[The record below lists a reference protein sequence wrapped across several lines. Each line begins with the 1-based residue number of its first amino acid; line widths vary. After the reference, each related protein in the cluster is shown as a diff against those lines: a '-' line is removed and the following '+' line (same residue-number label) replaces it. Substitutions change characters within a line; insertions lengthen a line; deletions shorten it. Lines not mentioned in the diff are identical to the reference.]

1 MTDDALVL
9 EGSDPTLPETPSTGL
24 TDAEADRRRAD
35 GLGNTAPP
43 ATTRT
48 YVEIVRENVFT
59 FVNNVLF
66 LLGLAL
72 VIVGRPFDALVSLV
86 VIGTNIVVGIVQE
99 VRAKQTLDEIALL
112 TRPTAA
118 VVRGGE
124 VREISPEQLVVGDL
138 IEVEAGDQIVV
149 DGELDSGRIEV
160 DESQLTG
167 ESDLV
172 PKRPGDAVFSGSYPT
187 AGRARY
193 VAVTV
198 GESSLASRITAGA
211 RTFRRTLT
219 PLQAEIQT
227 VIRVTLGIV
236 LYLQLLL
243 IVKNVL
249 EDVPLDEAVIE
260 ATVLVGLIPNGLF
273 VSIAIAYA
281 LAAVRMSRFGALVQQ
296 ANAVESLSHVDML
309 CVDKTG
315 TLTANELELDEI
327 LPLEGDERRARA
339 AVGVMVASSV
349 ALNKTSEAI
358 AEAATGERREAIAEV
373 PFSSGRKWSAVSVPA
388 SESGGDSPAGTY
400 SMGAPTFVKPFL
412 AITDA
417 EWKNI
422 EAIVAHHAARGMR
435 VLLVA
440 HSPTTDSLEDLGD
453 DSVLPPDSR
462 PYAIVILRDLLRPDA
477 AETLHRFRE
486 LGVDVRVISGDDP
499 DTVATLAVQAG
510 LDVSRGV
517 ASGPELEKLDESSF
531 DAVVERTAIFG
542 RITPELKERLVGTF
556 RDQGHYVAMTGD
568 GVNDVLSLKRSNLAI
583 AMGSGS
589 QATRGVADL
598 ILIDDGFSALASA
611 ISEGQR
617 ILNGMQGILR
627 VFLTRILSL
636 GLLIVSALVIGFFP
650 IDLRNA
656 SAVTLFTVGIPTAL
670 LAIWARPGRLPQE
683 TLVQTLA
690 RFVVPA
696 AALASFIGLLVVTSV
711 LLLGNADHDAGL
723 IPLGEAELAARTAVT
738 AFLVYV
744 GVLVLL
750 FVEPPHRFFAVIE
763 PVSPDLRPTY
773 LAVALSIGFAIVLV
787 VPPFRQ
793 FFNLDPMS
801 LRDAGIVAVGVA
813 AWTALVWIFWRWR
826 FVDRFLG
833 VSLEPAAVASN
844 GAAIDASAVAADD
857 EGTAPATETDAPD
870 EAGEGS
876 KAEDV
881 AAGVG
886 PDEAER
892 VDGQTDAAGDRTG
905 GRSAEP

>member
-1 MTDDALVL
+1 MTEEILVL
-9 EGSDPTLPETPSTGL
+9 EGTDPSLPATPDTGL
-24 TDAEADRRRAD
+24 TEDEAKARRAR

-43 ATTRT
+43 GTTRT
-48 YVEIVRENVFT
+48 YVEIVRENVFQ

-66 LLGLAL
+66 ILAAAL
-72 VIVGRPFDALVSLV
+72 VIVERPFDAFVSLA

-112 TRPTAA
+112 TRPTAT
-118 VVRGGE
+118 VVREGKARE
-124 VREISPEQLVVGDL
+124 VTPEQLVVGDL
-138 IEVEAGDQIVV
+138 VEVVAGDQIVV
-149 DGELDSGRIEV
+149 DGELVSGRIDV

-172 PKRPGDAVFSGSYPT
+172 PKRPGDTVFSGSYPNS
-187 AGRARY
+187 GRGRY

-198 GESSLASRITAGA
+198 GADSLASRITAGA

-219 PLQAEIQT
+219 PLQREIQA

-243 IVKNVL
+243 IVKNL
-249 EDVPLDEAVIE
+249 LDGAHLDEAVIE

-315 TLTANELELDEI
+315 TLTANQLELDEI
-327 LPLEGDERRARA
+327 LPLEGAEGISRA

-358 AEAATGERREAIAEV
+358 AQAIDGERREAIAEV
-373 PFSSGRKWSAVSVPA
+373 PFSSGRKWSAVSV
-388 SESGGDSPAGTY
+388 SESTGTATGVHPPPSAGTY
-400 SMGAPTFVKPFL
+400 SMGAPTFIRPFL
-412 AITDA
+412 DVTDA
-417 EWKNI
+417 EWRNI

-435 VLLVA
+435 VLLAA
-440 HSPTTDSLEDLGD
+440 HSPDTKTLRD
-453 DSVLPPDSR
+453 DGEASVLPADSR

-477 AETLHRFRE
+477 AATLRRFRE

-499 DTVATLAVQAG
+499 DTVATLATQAG

-517 ASGPELEKLDESSF
+517 VSGPELEVMSEGQF
-531 DAVVERTAIFG
+531 DSVVEKTAIFG
-542 RITPELKERLVGTF
+542 RITPELKERLVGTL

-611 ISEGQR
+611 IGEGQR

-627 VFLTRILSL
+627 VFMTRILSL
-636 GLLIVSALVIGFFP
+636 GLLIVSAMVIGFFP

-670 LAIWARPGRLPQE
+670 LAIWARPGRVPRE
-683 TLVQTLA
+683 TLQQTLA
-690 RFVVPA
+690 FFVVPA
-696 AALASFIGLLVVTSV
+696 AAVASFIGLLVVTTV
-711 LLLGNADHDAGL
+711 LLLGNSDYDAGL
-723 IPLGEAELAARTAVT
+723 IAIGEAELAARTAVT

-763 PVSPDLRPTY
+763 PVSPDRRPFY
-773 LAVALSIGFAIVLV
+773 LAIALSIGFAIVLLV
-787 VPPFRQ
+787 SPFRT
-793 FFNLDPMS
+793 FFNLYPMS
-801 LRDAGIVAVGVA
+801 LRDAGIVAVGVG
-813 AWTALVWIFWRWR
+813 AWAVLVWIFWRGR

-833 VSLEPAAVASN
+833 MTPLPTSEAEL
-844 GAAIDASAVAADD
+844 SAVDDD
-857 EGTAPATETDAPD
+857 ELPASESVDADLTAPAGTEQP
-870 EAGEGS
+870 
-876 KAEDV
+876 
-881 AAGVG
+881 
-886 PDEAER
+886 
-892 VDGQTDAAGDRTG
+892 
-905 GRSAEP
+905 